1 MRTVLALLIVA
12 CITISCASTDVTA
25 SREYAR
31 GKQLQKPDRIIVYNF
46 AATPDEIPADAAIS
60 GYYKKHDTPQTTEQI
75 KVGRELG
82 RIVAKELV
90 KEIRKMG
97 MPAEHAGRGPTPGIG
112 DLLIKGAFVSM
123 DEGSRMKRVLI
134 GFGAGAGK
142 LETHV
147 EGYQITAEGPR
158 LLGRRRIEAKGGKM
172 PGLLVPVAGAA
183 SAGRVG
189 AVVIAGGMN
198 VKKELGSET
207 LQSAA
212 KRTAEEIAK
221 VLSQKF
227 AEQGWIRA
235 DRAK

>member
-1 MRTVLALLIVA
+1 MRTALALLIVA
-12 CITISCASTDVTA
+12 CITISCASTEVTGR
-25 SREYAR
+25 REYAR

-46 AATPDEIPADAAIS
+46 VATPGEIPTTTVLS
-60 GYYKKHDTPQTTEQI
+60 GYYKKHDTPQTEEQI
-75 KVGRELG
+75 TVGRELG

-90 KEIRKMG
+90 KEIHKMG
-97 MPAEHAGRGPTPGIG
+97 MPAERAGKGPAAGIG

-147 EGYQITAEGPR
+147 EGYQITAEGLR
-158 LLGRRRIEAKGGKM
+158 LLGRRAIEAKGGKM

-189 AVVIAGGMN
+189 AVVVAGGMN
-198 VKKELGSET
+198 VKKELGPES
-207 LQSAA
+207 LQGAA
-212 KRTAEEIAK
+212 KRTAEEIAN

-227 AEQGWIRA
+227 AEQGWFQA
-235 DRAK
+235 NRAK

>member
-1 MRTVLALLIVA
+1 MYLNRRANLFKMPI
-12 CITISCASTDVTA
+12 
-25 SREYAR
+25 R
-31 GKQLQKPDRIIVYNF
+31 
-46 AATPDEIPADAAIS
+46 
-60 GYYKKHDTPQTTEQI
+60 
-75 KVGRELG
+75 VGRELG

-90 KEIRKMG
+90 NEIRKMG
-97 MPAEHAGRGPTPGIG
+97 MPAEHAGRGPAPGIG
-112 DLLIKGAFVSM
+112 DLLIKGAFVSV

-134 GFGAGAGK
+134 GFGAGAGNLK
-142 LETHV
+142 THV

-189 AVVIAGGMN
+189 AVVVAGGMN

-212 KRTAEEIAK
+212 ERTAEEIAK

-227 AEQGWIRA
+227 AEQGWI
-235 DRAK
+235 